1 MNEEKETQEKKSYE
15 VYTYYADVDGHSK
28 EVQVGET
35 ITVPMQV
42 DTPFGIYTTIIR
54 GKITEDNL
62 EALLKEGIVK
72 KTLSIPTIDKC
83 IDDFTLKNRVDKA
96 PLLTAISVLPRM
108 VAYIVLSSIMANIFT
123 KDEYRSLWSKKEWHQ
138 LSTYDLSPTIFDELK
153 SNKLPVFPNYR
164 IAKYVSEEVKKYYKE
179 RISK

>member
-1 MNEEKETQEKKSYE
+1 MNKKKETQERKSYE
-15 VYTYYADVDGHSK
+15 VYTYYANVDGHSK

-35 ITVPMQV
+35 IAVPMQV

-62 EALLKEGIVK
+62 EALLKEGIVE

-83 IDDFTLKNRVDKA
+83 IDDFALKNRIDKES
-96 PLLTAISVLPRM
+96 LLTTITILPQM
-108 VAYIVLSSIMANIFT
+108 TAYIVLSSIMASIFT

-153 SNKLPVFPNYR
+153 SNKLPVFPNYK
-164 IAKYVSEEVKKYYKE
+164 IAKYVSEEVKRYYKKF
-179 RISK
+179 ISK